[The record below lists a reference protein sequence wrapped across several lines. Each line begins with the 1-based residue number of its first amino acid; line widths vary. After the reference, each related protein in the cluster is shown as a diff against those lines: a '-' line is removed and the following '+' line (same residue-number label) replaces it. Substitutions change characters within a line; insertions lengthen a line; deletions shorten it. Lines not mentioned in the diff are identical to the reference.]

1 MKYTFGSPCLRN
13 EFTIIEIVEI
23 NNNDF
28 EIHIENGEKEV
39 FLWKTI
45 RNMPVCVEYN
55 IDFE

>member
-1 MKYTFGSPCLRN
+1 MKYTSGSPCLRN